1 MQRIPDN
8 EIHGYILDILKDI
21 DRFCTEEGL
30 RYSMAYGTLLGA
42 VRHKG
47 FIPWDDDIDLMMPRE
62 DFERFVRTYNDP
74 AGRYR
79 CIFHVN
85 TPEER
90 FEHIFA
96 KVHDTR
102 TVIAGQERCKFGLFV
117 DIFPV
122 DGKPDDPKAQARMER
137 KLTHY
142 AHRLT
147 MLESRFRPFNFH
159 QPLLAS
165 LAARIMGPRHYINA
179 AEMLMLS
186 HDFSTC
192 QKAGAVSMTRN
203 GTREVFDRSLFENYT
218 TLEFVGCRFKAFAD
232 WETFL
237 TQQYGDYMQLPP
249 VNQRR
254 NHAIEAY
261 LVR

>member
-1 MQRIPDN
+1 
-8 EIHGYILDILKDI
+8 
-21 DRFCTEEGL
+21 
-30 RYSMAYGTLLGA
+30 
-42 VRHKG
+42 
-47 FIPWDDDIDLMMPRE
+47 
-62 DFERFVRTYNDP
+62 
-74 AGRYR
+74 
-79 CIFHVN
+79 
-85 TPEER
+85 
-90 FEHIFA
+90 
-96 KVHDTR
+96 
-102 TVIAGQERCKFGLFV
+102 
-117 DIFPV
+117 
-122 DGKPDDPKAQARMER
+122 
-137 KLTHY
+137 
-142 AHRLT
+142 
-147 MLESRFRPFNFH
+147 
-159 QPLLAS
+159 
-165 LAARIMGPRHYINA
+165 MGPRHYINA

-218 TLEFVGCRFKAFAD
+218 TLEFEGCRFKAFAD

>member
-8 EIHGYILDILKDI
+8 EIHGYLLDILKDI
-21 DRFCTEEGL
+21 DRFCTANGI

-47 FIPWDDDIDLMMPRE
+47 FIPWDDDIDLLMPRP
-62 DFERFVRTYNDP
+62 DFERFVREYNGRP
-74 AGRYR
+74 GRYR
-79 CIFHVN
+79 CIFH
-85 TPEER
+85 EDSAEGR

-102 TVIAGQERCKFGLFV
+102 TIIAGQERCRFGLFV

-122 DGKPDDPKAQARMER
+122 DGKPEDPLVQGRMEK

-142 AHRLT
+142 AHRLN
-147 MLESRFRPFNFH
+147 MLETRFRPFNLH

-165 LAARIMGPRHYINA
+165 LSAHILGPRHFIDA
-179 AEMLMLS
+179 AEKIMLS
-186 HDFSTC
+186 YSFDTC
-192 QKAGAVSMTRN
+192 TKAGAVSMTRN

-218 TLEFVGCRFKAFAD
+218 TLEFEGCRFKAFAD
-232 WETFL
+232 WKTFL
-237 TQQYGDYMQLPP
+237 VQQYNDYMQLPP
-249 VNQRR
+249 ENQRR
-254 NHAIEAY
+254 NHSIEAY
-261 LVR
+261 LKD